1 MAASDGESDIM
12 LDCRQRAM
20 TDFASTTR
28 LGRRDAAPH
37 AFSASD
43 WWRIAGLYGF
53 IAALHA
59 LGWGA
64 YLYYSAL
71 HPALVGLGLA
81 AYLLG
86 LRHAFD
92 ADHIAAID
100 DTVRLML
107 QQGRRPVAVGFWFSL
122 GHATVVFAMAAS
134 TFLVADAM
142 ARHIPELKSAGAI
155 VGGTVSGVF
164 LWLVGILNLVVLVGI
179 FRAWREAKRVGHGH
193 DHLDELLAQRG
204 LLNRIFGG
212 WARRALRHS
221 WQMYPLGLLFG
232 LGFDTATEVSL
243 LALTAG
249 ATAGS
254 LPAPAILALPVLFAA
269 GMCAMDTTDGILM
282 VKAYTWAFV
291 NPLRKVFYNL
301 TITGLSVAVALAVG
315 TLQLVQVA
323 IDVLNLQGPFF
334 DYVDAI
340 ELLEA
345 GYWIVGAFL
354 LAWGL
359 SVLAWRTSSRL
370 AAPGACAPTS
380 RAPRSRG
387 GP

>member
-1 MAASDGESDIM
+1 M
-12 LDCRQRAM
+12 LDCRQTAM
-20 TDFASTTR
+20 TKFAWTV
-28 LGRRDAAPH
+28 
-37 AFSASD
+37 
-43 WWRIAGLYGF
+43 AGLYGF
-53 IAALHA
+53 IALLHA
-59 LGWGA
+59 VGWGA
-64 YLYYSAL
+64 YLHYSAL

-107 QQGRRPVAVGFWFSL
+107 QQGTRPVAVGFWFSL

-155 VGGTVSGVF
+155 IGGTVSGAF
-164 LWLVGILNLVVLVGI
+164 LWLVGILNLVVLMDI
-179 FRAWREAKRVGHGH
+179 FRAWRAAKRHPGHGH
-193 DHLDELLAQRG
+193 DHVDELLAQRG
-204 LLNRIFGG
+204 FLNRIFGS

-282 VKAYTWAFV
+282 VKAYSWAFV
-291 NPLRKVFYNL
+291 NPLRKLFYNL

-315 TLQLVQVA
+315 TIQLIQVA
-323 IDVLNLQGPFF
+323 IDVLNLHGAFF
-334 DYVDAI
+334 EYVDAI
-340 ELLEA
+340 ELAEA
-345 GYWIVGAFL
+345 GYWIVVVFL
-354 LAWGL
+354 AGWAV
-359 SVLAWRTSSRL
+359 SVLAWRLR
-370 AAPGACAPTS
+370 
-380 RAPRSRG
+380 RG
-387 GP
+387 DGVPA